1 MSSGFIEEMFGEN
14 VDRLGQFH
22 TNATFAIFE
31 QVSWEI
37 FCKMNFSWYPL
48 DEQVLIHIKIKKNL
62 NQLLFQLR
70 RNITFKDLLDNNYC

>member
-1 MSSGFIEEMFGEN
+1 MLVMSSGFIEEMFGEN

-48 DEQVLIHIKIKKNL
+48 DEPTVI
-62 NQLLFQLR
+62 
-70 RNITFKDLLDNNYC
+70 